1 MTQTIT
7 CSAPG
12 KIYLFGEHAVVYGE
26 SAICCAVDLR
36 TRVKAEISDTIR
48 ISSVLGD
55 TGIDYDKYPYVSTVI
70 EKMSEIADIK
80 GVNLHIE
87 SNIPVGSGL
96 GSSAAVTIATIQALN
111 MLFGYGLQLEDIAS
125 LGHSI
130 ERKIQGAASPTDT
143 YVSTMGGVIMVPMK
157 KKLDIID
164 CGIVIGNTG
173 RFSST
178 RQLVSN
184 VALLKKH
191 YPEIIDPILSTIGKI
206 SITGEELVIKKEYES
221 IGNLMNINQGLL
233 DAIGVSSSELANL
246 IYAARNSGAYSAK
259 ITGAGGGGCMV
270 ALTSPSDV
278 VKIASAISK
287 AGGEAIITK
296 VTEHG
301 VKVEN

>member
-1 MTQTIT
+1 MQTIT

-36 TRVKAEISDTIR
+36 TQVRADISDTIH

-55 TGIDYDKYPYVSTVI
+55 TGLDYDKYPYVSAVI
-70 EKMSEIADIK
+70 ENMSEIADIK
-80 GVNLHIE
+80 GINLRID

-111 MLFGYGLQLEDIAS
+111 LLFGCGLGLEDIAT
-125 LGHSI
+125 LGHNI
-130 ERKIQGAASPTDT
+130 ERTIQGAASPTDT
-143 YVSTMGGVIMVPMK
+143 YVSTMGGVVMVPLK
-157 KKLDIID
+157 KKLNTID

-173 RFSST
+173 KFSST

-191 YPEIIDPILSTIGKI
+191 YPQIIDPILSTIGRI
-206 SITGEELVIKKEYES
+206 SITGEELVIKKEYEA
-221 IGNLMNINQGLL
+221 IGRLMNINQGLL
-233 DAIGVSSSELANL
+233 DAIGVSGPELSNL
-246 IYAARNSGAYSAK
+246 IYAARSTGAYSAK

-270 ALTSPSDV
+270 ALTHPSES
-278 VKIASAISK
+278 KQIASAITQ
-287 AGGEAIITK
+287 AGGEAIITR
-296 VTEHG
+296 VTENG
-301 VKVEN
+301 VKVEQ